1 MVSLFQIYQRNGED
15 GFRAEHLIRY
25 PDEEDYR
32 PHCEVYRSDIA
43 EARKW
48 INEQMKDENL
58 QDTYERIQL
67 ANNIQEKTDQTIYTM
82 NEEVWRSIEKV
93 RWLQTRELANKY
105 PNDTELGKAVRD
117 LIRKTPETI

>member
-1 MVSLFQIYQRNGED
+1 MKKILQQSVKPLSQVTMISLFQIYQRDGED

-32 PHCEVYRSDIA
+32 PHCGVYRSDID

-58 QDTYERIQL
+58 ENTYERIQL
-67 ANNIQEKTDQTIYTM
+67 ANKAMAEFYSRENRSNYLY
-82 NEEVWRSIEKV
+82 NE
-93 RWLQTRELANKY
+93 
-105 PNDTELGKAVRD
+105 
-117 LIRKTPETI
+117 

>member
-1 MVSLFQIYQRNGED
+1 MVSLFQIYQRNNED
-15 GFRAEHLIRY
+15 GYRAEHLIRY

-32 PHCEVYRSDIA
+32 PHCEVYRSDIT

-67 ANNIQEKTDQTIYTM
+67 ANEAMASFYS
-82 NEEVWRSIEKV
+82 NENRF
-93 RWLQTRELANKY
+93 KY
-105 PNDTELGKAVRD
+105 LYNE
-117 LIRKTPETI
+117 

>member
-1 MVSLFQIYQRNGED
+1 MKKILQQSVKPLSQVTMVSLFQIYQRNDED

-25 PDEEDYR
+25 PGDEDYY

-67 ANNIQEKTDQTIYTM
+67 ANNAMAEFYSRENRSNYLY
-82 NEEVWRSIEKV
+82 NE
-93 RWLQTRELANKY
+93 
-105 PNDTELGKAVRD
+105 
-117 LIRKTPETI
+117 

>member
-1 MVSLFQIYQRNGED
+1 MKKILQQSVKPLSKVTMVSLFQIYQRDGED

-32 PHCEVYRSDIA
+32 PHCGVYRSDIA
-43 EARKW
+43 EAREW

-67 ANNIQEKTDQTIYTM
+67 ANEAMASFYS
-82 NEEVWRSIEKV
+82 NENRS
-93 RWLQTRELANKY
+93 KY
-105 PNDTELGKAVRD
+105 KYNE
-117 LIRKTPETI
+117 